1 MSAFDKIAAG
11 LEDAIGYAEET
22 ADRDGFALHIPASV
36 DVKAIRK
43 RRRLSQA
50 AFAAKYG
57 FTQSRIRDWEQNR
70 SAPDMPS
77 RLLLKVIENE
87 PEALE
92 RALAAP
98 SSS

>member
-1 MSAFDKIAAG
+1 MSAFEKIAAG
-11 LEDAIGYAEET
+11 LEDAIGYAEGT
-22 ADRDGFALHIPASV
+22 ADPDAFRLHIPASV

-43 RRRLSQA
+43 GLRLSQE

-57 FTQSRIRDWEQNR
+57 FTRSRIRDWEQNR

-87 PEALE
+87 PEAVE
-92 RALAAP
+92 RAVAAR
-98 SSS
+98 